1 MATFKYILQSKNN
14 PAPIYLRLSLN
25 RSQVYRRKT
34 GLFINPKEWS
44 ADKAYPKQTLADN
57 KKITL
62 KLKDLEVALAKDLNN
77 TLAKGETING
87 DWLQYHIDLHFERI
101 TESKQSELLVDAIQD
116 IIDNAPTQR
125 NGNGG
130 LGLSTSR
137 IKSYQQLK
145 RLIIEFQKKENFKV
159 KEVGVNFA
167 NNFLKWLLNKKKY
180 NKGFA
185 LKSIDNLKTV
195 CKNAN
200 AQGITVHNTLNSIK
214 SARVKNEN
222 IIYLT
227 PLELEKI
234 EKATIVKESLKN
246 ARKWLL
252 LGCNIGQR
260 GGDLLSITEDNFK
273 KVGNLSVIEIE
284 QQKTGKL
291 VLIPVNEKVQSIYDG
306 GLPYAISL
314 TKFNSHLKELCK
326 VAELDVPTQGAI
338 YKTTENGKRKVAD
351 IYPKYELITS
361 HVCRRSFC
369 SNYYGKMPTNLIM
382 QISGHS
388 TEKMLL
394 TYIGKKA
401 PDYLQEIAHYFAI
414 EEQRNKKETKLSIVK
429 NAVNQ

>member
-1 MATFKYILQSKNN
+1 MATLKYILQSKNN

-25 RSQVYRRKT
+25 RSQVYKRKT

-44 ADKAYPKQTLADN
+44 KDKSYPKQTTADN

-62 KLKDLEVALAKDLNN
+62 DLKDLEVALTKDLNN
-77 TLAKGETING
+77 ELTNGKTINA
-87 DWLQYHIDLHFERI
+87 DWLQYRIDLFFERI
-101 TESKQSELLVDAIQD
+101 TENKKSELLIDAIQD
-116 IIDNAPTQR
+116 VINNASTTR

-137 IKSYQQLK
+137 IKSYQQLN
-145 RLIIEFQKKENFKV
+145 RLMLEYQKKETYKV
-159 KEVGVNFA
+159 KDVGVNFA
-167 NNFLKWLLNKKKY
+167 NDFLKWLLNKKKY

-227 PLELEKI
+227 PSELEKI
-234 EKATIVKESLKN
+234 ETATITKESLKN

-260 GGDLLSITEDNFK
+260 GGDLLSITKTNFK
-273 KVGNLSVIEIE
+273 TVGKLAVIEIE

-291 VLIPVNEKVQSIYDG
+291 VLIPVNEKVQNIYNS

-326 VAELDVPTQGAI
+326 VAELNTPTQGAI

-351 IYPKYELITS
+351 TYPKYELITS

-401 PDYLQEIAHYFAI
+401 PDYLQEIAHYFAL
-414 EEQRNKKETKLSIVK
+414 EEQRNKKETNLSLVK
-429 NAVNQ
+429 KSS